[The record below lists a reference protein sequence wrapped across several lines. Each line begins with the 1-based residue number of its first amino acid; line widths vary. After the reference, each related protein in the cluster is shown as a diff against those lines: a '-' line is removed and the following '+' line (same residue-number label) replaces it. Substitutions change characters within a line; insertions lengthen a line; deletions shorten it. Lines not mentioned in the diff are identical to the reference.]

1 MTSEGENY
9 MLDMKNGLTYQ
20 EYLKTATDEEREMIE
35 EFFNRAVVSEEKI
48 NEINSIE
55 NKVDIAVFSITR
67 CKDAASAIPFLI
79 KLSENNKNIN
89 IKFWD
94 REGNEEILE
103 ELTGARR
110 VPSILKIENGQVVKS
125 YIEFPKVLDEKINN
139 NLEEKENFVNELRS
153 NKYDK
158 EIEEEI
164 FGIIK

>member
-1 MTSEGENY
+1 
-9 MLDMKNGLTYQ
+9 MLDMKNGLTYE

-103 ELTGARR
+103 ELTGAGR

-139 NLEEKENFVNELRS
+139 NLEEKENFVNDLRS

-158 EIEEEI
+158 EIEKEI
-164 FGIIK
+164 FNIIK

>member
-1 MTSEGENY
+1 
-9 MLDMKNGLTYQ
+9 MLDMKSGLTYE
-20 EYLKTATDEEREMIE
+20 EYLRTATDEEREMIE
-35 EFFNRAVVSEEKI
+35 EFFNRVVVCKKKI
-48 NEINSIE
+48 KEIDRIK

-94 REGNEEILE
+94 REGNEELLE
-103 ELTGARR
+103 KLTGARR
-110 VPSILKIENGQVVKS
+110 VPSILRVENGQVVKS
-125 YIEFPKVLDEKINN
+125 YIEFPKVVDEKINHN
-139 NLEEKENFVNELRS
+139 PEEKENFVNDLRS

-164 FGIIK
+164 LNIIK

>member
-1 MTSEGENY
+1 
-9 MLDMKNGLTYQ
+9 MLDIKNGLTYE

-35 EFFNRAVVSEEKI
+35 EFFNRAVISKEKI
-48 NEINSIE
+48 NEINSIK
-55 NKVDIAVFSITR
+55 NKIDIAVFSITR

-94 REGNEEILE
+94 REGNEELLE

-125 YIEFPKVLDEKINN
+125 YIEFPKAVDEKINN
-139 NLEEKENFVNELRS
+139 NPEEKENFVNDLRS

-164 FGIIK
+164 FSIIK

>member
-1 MTSEGENY
+1 
-9 MLDMKNGLTYQ
+9 MLDMKNGLTYE

-94 REGNEEILE
+94 REGNEKILE
-103 ELTGARR
+103 ELTGAGR

-139 NLEEKENFVNELRS
+139 NLEEKENFVNDLRS

-158 EIEEEI
+158 EIEKEI
-164 FGIIK
+164 FNIIK

>member
-1 MTSEGENY
+1 
-9 MLDMKNGLTYQ
+9 MLDIKNGLTYE

-35 EFFNRAVVSEEKI
+35 EFFNRVVVSEEKI
-48 NEINSIE
+48 NEINSIK

-94 REGNEEILE
+94 REGNEELLE

-125 YIEFPKVLDEKINN
+125 YIEFPKAVDEKINHN
-139 NLEEKENFVNELRS
+139 PEEKENFVNDLRS
-153 NKYDK
+153 SKYDK

-164 FGIIK
+164 FSIIR

>member
-1 MTSEGENY
+1 
-9 MLDMKNGLTYQ
+9 MLDMKNGLTYE

-55 NKVDIAVFSITR
+55 NEVDIAVFSITR

-110 VPSILKIENGQVVKS
+110 VPSILQIENGQVLKS

-139 NLEEKENFVNELRS
+139 NLEEKENFVNDLRS

-164 FGIIK
+164 FSIIK

>member
-9 MLDMKNGLTYQ
+9 MLDMKNGLTYE

-94 REGNEEILE
+94 REGNEKILE
-103 ELTGARR
+103 ELTGAGR

-139 NLEEKENFVNELRS
+139 NLEEKENFVNDLRS

-158 EIEEEI
+158 EIEKEI
-164 FGIIK
+164 FNIIK

>member
-9 MLDMKNGLTYQ
+9 MLDMKNGLTYE

-55 NKVDIAVFSITR
+55 NEVDIAVFSITR

-110 VPSILKIENGQVVKS
+110 VPSILKIENGQVLKS

-139 NLEEKENFVNELRS
+139 NLEEKENFVNDLRS

-164 FGIIK
+164 FSIIK

>member
-1 MTSEGENY
+1 

-103 ELTGARR
+103 ELTGVGR

-139 NLEEKENFVNELRS
+139 NLEEKENFVNDLRS

-164 FGIIK
+164 FSIIK